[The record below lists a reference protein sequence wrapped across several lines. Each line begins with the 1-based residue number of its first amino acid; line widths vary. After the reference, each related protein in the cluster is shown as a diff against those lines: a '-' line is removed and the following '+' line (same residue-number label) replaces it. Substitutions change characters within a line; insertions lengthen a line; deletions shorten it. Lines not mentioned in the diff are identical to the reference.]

1 MGFLLLAVS
10 ILTEVTGSTMLK
22 LSDGFRKRLPVIGMI
37 ASFLVSFYFLSLTL
51 LHIPLSLAYAIW
63 SGVGTALTA
72 LAGVWFFREQ
82 LTRSTVIGIAMLLV
96 GVVLLIL

>member
-22 LSDGFRKRLPVIGMI
+22 LSDGFRKKLPVIGMI
-37 ASFLVSFYFLSLTL
+37 VSFLVSFYFLSLTL

-82 LTRSTVIGIAMLLV
+82 LTRSTVVGIALLLV
-96 GVVLLIL
+96 GVVLLNL